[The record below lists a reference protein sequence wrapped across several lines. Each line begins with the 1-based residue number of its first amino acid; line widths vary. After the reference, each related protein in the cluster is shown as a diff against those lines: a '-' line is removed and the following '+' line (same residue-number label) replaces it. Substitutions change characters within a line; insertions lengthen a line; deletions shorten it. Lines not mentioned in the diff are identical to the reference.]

1 MKITITL
8 DAEDGDYTY
17 TIFESDLSTS
27 CECEEDKE
35 PKGFDMLDK
44 LISDIRETEARQ
56 YYNITKGGDEGE
68 KGGLSDAYTISRVSC
83 DCEGCG
89 CDEEDGSDGYDYH
102 LFRSKHYPSSSMRFI
117 EKVISIYD
125 SESPCEIKKGEEGDE
140 HKSRAEIV
148 ASLRMKR
155 LLERLSRLV

>member
-17 TIFESDLSTS
+17 TIYESDLSTS

-35 PKGFDMLDK
+35 PKGFDKLDK

-56 YYNITKGGDEGE
+56 YYNITKGGEEGE

-83 DCEGCG
+83 DCEGCE
-89 CDEEDGSDGYDYH
+89 CDEEDGSDRFDYH
-102 LFRSKHYPSSSMRFI
+102 LFRSKCTPSGSICLI
-117 EKVISIYD
+117 EKVSSVYD
-125 SESPCEIKKGEEGDE
+125 SKSPCEIKKGEEEDE
-140 HKSRAEIV
+140 HRGM
-148 ASLRMKR
+148 SLSGHKQMKR
-155 LLERLSRLV
+155 LLERLSRLM

>member
-17 TIFESDLSTS
+17 TIYESDLSTS

-35 PKGFDMLDK
+35 PKGFDKLDK

-89 CDEEDGSDGYDYH
+89 CDEEDGSDGFDYR
-102 LFRSKHYPSSSMRFI
+102 LFRPIRSPSGSMYRI
-117 EKVISIYD
+117 EKVSSIYD
-125 SESPCEIKKGEEGDE
+125 SKSPCEIKKGGEGDE
-140 HKSRAEIV
+140 HKSRAEIG
-148 ASLRMKR
+148 ASLGMNR
-155 LLERLSRLV
+155 LLEMLSRLM